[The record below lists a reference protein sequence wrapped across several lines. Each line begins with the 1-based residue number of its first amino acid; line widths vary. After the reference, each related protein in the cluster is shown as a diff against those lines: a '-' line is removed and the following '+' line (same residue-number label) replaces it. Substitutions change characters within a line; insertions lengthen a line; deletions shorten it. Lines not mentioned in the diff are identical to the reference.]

1 MRALNMINRAH
12 RQSGASLME
21 VLIAMSI
28 SLVVTASMIAMM
40 SNSLGTTARIIKM
53 TKLTDDMRVA
63 LQMMTRDVRRTSF
76 NSDAVYCYGNQD
88 CATDGTLTS
97 VGIFDLVDEDPY
109 GNVDGINECFT
120 FQMDRDFVDEKV
132 DDPAGAFRRVV
143 DAEGIGVLEMW
154 TGGPDPDCTSA
165 PGTAGWVEIT
175 NPENMDITAFAVDDG
190 LSYTEEVLR
199 DVNGNVLY
207 QRVRKVRMIMSGE
220 LVLDSSITRYMED
233 VISIRNDVLL

>member
-28 SLVVTASMIAMM
+28 SLVVTAAMIAMM

-63 LQMMTRDVRRTSF
+63 LQMMTRDLRRTSF
-76 NSDAVYCYGNQD
+76 NANAIYCYGNED
-88 CATDGTLTS
+88 CGSDGTITIPGDI
-97 VGIFDLVDEDPY
+97 VFVDNDA
-109 GNVDGINECFT
+109 DDINECFT
-120 FQMDRDFVDEKV
+120 FLMDRDFNGDST
-132 DDPAGAFRRVV
+132 DNDAGGFRRV
-143 DAEGIGVLEMW
+143 ATSNGVGVMEMW

-165 PGTAGWVEIT
+165 AGSAGWVEIT
-175 NPENMDITAFAVDDG
+175 NPENMDITGFEVDDS
-190 LSYTEEVLR
+190 LSYTEVVLE
-199 DVNGNVLY
+199 DVNGNIVS
-207 QRVRKVRMIMSGE
+207 QRVRKIRMSMNGE

-233 VISIRNDVLL
+233 VISVRNDLIL